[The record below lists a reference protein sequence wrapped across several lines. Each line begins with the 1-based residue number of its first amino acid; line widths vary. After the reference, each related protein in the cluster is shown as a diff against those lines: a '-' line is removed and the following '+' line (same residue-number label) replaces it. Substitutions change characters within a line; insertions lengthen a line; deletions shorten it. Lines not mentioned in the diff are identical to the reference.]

1 MASTFIYMIS
11 FNPWEFYWWS
21 EFKQSPVLQWEGGMN
36 DVSCPSVLGYL
47 RTWRVKS
54 SQCSGQV
61 GLMEGQDVP
70 VLQTA

>member
-1 MASTFIYMIS
+1 
-11 FNPWEFYWWS
+11 
-21 EFKQSPVLQWEGGMN
+21 MN
-36 DVSCPSVLGYL
+36 DVSCLSDLGYL
-47 RTWRVKS
+47 RTQRVKS